1 MGAAQP
7 SREKVGFDAFVLDL
21 RAGEL
26 RKHGI
31 RIKLQDQPLQILQIL
46 LEHTGEVVTRDE
58 LQRRLWPADTF
69 VDFEHGLYNAI
80 QRLREA
86 LGDSAETP
94 RYIETLS
101 RRGYR
106 FIAPVTNGNRDE
118 AKVEAARTGA
128 PVSVISERSAPHRRL
143 RIPVL
148 VAAGLAVVVF
158 LLALAFR
165 WGSFRERLLGR
176 DAVPPIRSLA
186 VLPLQN
192 LSNDINQEYFA
203 DGMTDA
209 LITDL
214 AQVNSLKVISRTS
227 TMRYKKSDKSLPEI
241 ARELN
246 VDGIVEGTV
255 QRSGGRVRITAQ
267 LIYAPTDKHVWADAF
282 DREQQDTLALQ
293 STVAR
298 AIADQIRVEM
308 TPRER
313 SRLQDPRP
321 VNLGALEAY
330 LQGQYHAASVGEG
343 SSFEERYRA
352 VEYFR
357 EAIRQDPSF
366 SRAYVGLA
374 TALIQFVS
382 PAPNDAP
389 IVKDALE
396 KAIALDPDFS
406 DAHVW
411 MARYK
416 EFHDWD
422 YPAAER
428 EFRQAIELDPNNAVA
443 HDFYGNFLDLMGRL
457 PEGAREELRAQELD
471 PGDDHLMDG
480 YNLRGEYA
488 RVLEIS
494 RNMVATHPTDGIFRH
509 YLYMAYLHNGRDKEA
524 VKQLQQTVILYG
536 HSELAAPLAQA
547 YVSRGRQGFL
557 RLWAEDLEQLH
568 REGVPPATVA
578 QVYALIGDADNAF
591 KWLEKGYLER
601 DGFLLWMKMD
611 PDWTSFRSDPRFQ
624 DLEPRIGLSQS
635 SCDCAPARRQS
646 AASGTTCNLVLAG
659 PSTVSEYEQS
669 TNKAQRDE
677 EGGKDCS
684 NRELRMATS
693 AN

>member
-148 VAAGLAVVVF
+148 VAAGLAVVVL

-624 DLEPRIGLSQS
+624 DLERRIGLSQ
-635 SCDCAPARRQS
+635 
-646 AASGTTCNLVLAG
+646 
-659 PSTVSEYEQS
+659 
-669 TNKAQRDE
+669 
-677 EGGKDCS
+677 
-684 NRELRMATS
+684 
-693 AN
+693 

>member
-7 SREKVGFDAFVLDL
+7 SREKVRFDAFVLDL

-31 RIKLQDQPLQILQIL
+31 RIKLQDQPFQILQIL
-46 LEHTGEVVTRDE
+46 LEHPADVVTRDE
-58 LQRRLWPADTF
+58 LQQRLWPADTF

-118 AKVEAARTGA
+118 GKVEAARTGT
-128 PVSVISERSAPHRRL
+128 PVAVISERSAPHRRL
-143 RIPVL
+143 WISVL
-148 VAAGLAVVVF
+148 VAASLAAVVLLLAV
-158 LLALAFR
+158 AFKG
-165 WGSFRERLLGR
+165 GSFRGRLLGK
-176 DAVPPIRSLA
+176 DASPPIRSLA

-267 LIYAPTDKHVWADAF
+267 LIYAPTDKLVWADTF

-330 LQGQYHAASVGEG
+330 LQGQYHAASIGEG

-382 PAPNDAP
+382 PAPKDAP
-389 IVKDALE
+389 FVKDALE
-396 KAIALDPDFS
+396 KAITLDPDS
-406 DAHVW
+406 SEAHVW

-422 YPAAER
+422 FPAAER
-428 EFRQAIELDPNNAVA
+428 EFRRAIELDRNNAGA

-457 PEGAREELRAQELD
+457 PEGAIEEQRAQELD

-494 RNMVATHPTDGIFRH
+494 RNVVATHPTDGIFRH
-509 YLYMAYLHNGRDKEA
+509 YLFMAYLHNGRDKEA
-524 VKQLQQTVILYG
+524 VEQLQQTVILYG
-536 HSELAAPLAQA
+536 HPELAAPLAQA
-547 YVSRGRQGFL
+547 YAFRGRQGFL
-557 RLWAEDLEQLH
+557 RLWAKDLEQLH
-568 REGVPPATVA
+568 REGVPPVIVA

-591 KWLEKGYLER
+591 TWLEKGYLER
-601 DGFLLWMKMD
+601 DGFLLLMKVD
-611 PDWTSFRSDPRFQ
+611 PDWASFRSDPRFQ
-624 DLEPRIGLSQS
+624 DLMRRIGL
-635 SCDCAPARRQS
+635 P
-646 AASGTTCNLVLAG
+646 
-659 PSTVSEYEQS
+659 P
-669 TNKAQRDE
+669 
-677 EGGKDCS
+677 
-684 NRELRMATS
+684 
-693 AN
+693 

>member
-7 SREKVGFDAFVLDL
+7 SQEKVGFDAFVVDL

-31 RIKLQDQPLQILQIL
+31 RIKLQDQPFQILQIL
-46 LEHTGEVVTRDE
+46 LEHPAEVVTRDE
-58 LQRRLWPADTF
+58 LQRRLWPSDTF

-80 QRLREA
+80 QRLREV
-86 LGDSAETP
+86 LGDSAESP
-94 RYIETLS
+94 RYVETLS
-101 RRGYR
+101 KRGYR
-106 FIAPVTNGNRDE
+106 FIAPVTNGNPNE
-118 AKVEAARTGA
+118 AKVETASTGA
-128 PVSVISERSAPHRRL
+128 RAVISERSAPRRRL
-143 RIPVL
+143 RISVL
-148 VAAGLAVVVF
+148 VAAGIAVGVL
-158 LLALAFR
+158 LLALAFK
-165 WGSFRERLLGR
+165 GESLRERLLGK
-176 DAVPPIRSLA
+176 AAASPIRSLA

-192 LSNDINQEYFA
+192 LSDDINQEYFA

-214 AQVNSLKVISRTS
+214 AQVSSLKVISRTS

-293 STVAR
+293 SAVAR
-298 AIADQIRVEM
+298 AIADQIRVKM

-330 LQGQYHAASVGEG
+330 LQGQYHAASIGEG
-343 SSFEERYRA
+343 SSLEERYRA

-366 SRAYVGLA
+366 SRAYAGLA

-416 EFHDWD
+416 EFRDWD

-428 EFRQAIELDPNNAVA
+428 EFRRAIELDPNNAFA

-457 PEGAREELRAQELD
+457 PEGAREEQRAQELD
-471 PGDDHLMDG
+471 PGNDHLMDG

-494 RNMVATHPTDGIFRH
+494 RNIVATHPTEGIFRH
-509 YLYMAYLHNGRDKEA
+509 YLCMAYLHNGRDKEA
-524 VKQLQQTVILYG
+524 VEQLQQTVILYG
-536 HSELAAPLAQA
+536 HPELAAPLAQA
-547 YVSRGRQGFL
+547 YASGGRQGFL
-557 RLWAEDLEQLH
+557 RLWAKDLEQLH
-568 REGVPPATVA
+568 REGVPPVIVA

-601 DGFLLWMKMD
+601 DGFLLWMKVD
-611 PDWTSFRSDPRFQ
+611 PDWASFRSDPRFQ
-624 DLEPRIGLSQS
+624 DLVRRIGL
-635 SCDCAPARRQS
+635 P
-646 AASGTTCNLVLAG
+646 
-659 PSTVSEYEQS
+659 P
-669 TNKAQRDE
+669 
-677 EGGKDCS
+677 
-684 NRELRMATS
+684 
-693 AN
+693 

>member
-7 SREKVGFDAFVLDL
+7 SREKVGFAAFVLDL

-148 VAAGLAVVVF
+148 VAAGLAVVVL

-411 MARYK
+411 MALYK

-624 DLEPRIGLSQS
+624 DLERRIGLSQ
-635 SCDCAPARRQS
+635 
-646 AASGTTCNLVLAG
+646 
-659 PSTVSEYEQS
+659 
-669 TNKAQRDE
+669 
-677 EGGKDCS
+677 
-684 NRELRMATS
+684 
-693 AN
+693 

>member
-1 MGAAQP
+1 MKRSKSVPTVWSASYWLLQSGRTPDQQVADILARAASVASLSFCLHWR
-7 SREKVGFDAFVLDL
+7 SREEAFENDCLGKDA
-21 RAGEL
+21 
-26 RKHGI
+26 H
-31 RIKLQDQPLQILQIL
+31 P
-46 LEHTGEVVTRDE
+46 
-58 LQRRLWPADTF
+58 
-69 VDFEHGLYNAI
+69 
-80 QRLREA
+80 
-86 LGDSAETP
+86 
-94 RYIETLS
+94 
-101 RRGYR
+101 
-106 FIAPVTNGNRDE
+106 
-118 AKVEAARTGA
+118 
-128 PVSVISERSAPHRRL
+128 RSAHSRY
-143 RIPVL
+143 
-148 VAAGLAVVVF
+148 
-158 LLALAFR
+158 
-165 WGSFRERLLGR
+165 
-176 DAVPPIRSLA
+176 
-186 VLPLQN
+186 LPLQN

-267 LIYAPTDKHVWADAF
+267 LIYAPTDKHVWADTF

-382 PAPNDAP
+382 PAPKDAP
-389 IVKDALE
+389 LVKDALE
-396 KAIALDPDFS
+396 KAITLDPDFS
-406 DAHVW
+406 EAHVW

-422 YPAAER
+422 FPAAER
-428 EFRQAIELDPNNAVA
+428 EFRRAIELDRNNAGA

-457 PEGAREELRAQELD
+457 PEGAIEEQRAQELD
-471 PGDDHLMDG
+471 PSDDHLMDG

-494 RNMVATHPTDGIFRH
+494 RNMVATRPTDGHNRH

-524 VKQLQQTVILYG
+524 VEQLQQTVILYG
-536 HSELAAPLAQA
+536 HPELAAPLAQA
-547 YVSRGRQGFL
+547 YASRGRQGFL
-557 RLWAEDLEQLH
+557 RLWAKDLEQLH
-568 REGVPPATVA
+568 REGVPPVIVA

-591 KWLEKGYLER
+591 TWLEKGYLER
-601 DGFLLWMKMD
+601 DGFLLLMKVD
-611 PDWTSFRSDPRFQ
+611 PDWASFRSDPRFQ
-624 DLEPRIGLSQS
+624 DLMRRIGL
-635 SCDCAPARRQS
+635 P
-646 AASGTTCNLVLAG
+646 
-659 PSTVSEYEQS
+659 P
-669 TNKAQRDE
+669 
-677 EGGKDCS
+677 
-684 NRELRMATS
+684 
-693 AN
+693 